1 MITLYKLDSKNKI
14 RVWECKIYLSHE
26 LSGIFCRDGLENG
39 KLKEWVF
46 NKAIAKNIGKSN
58 ETTEYEQADLM
69 YDQEVDRKLRNGYYK
84 TREEALATPIEFS
97 PMLCPSGMKWE
108 DYKAKIEY
116 PVYVSPKL
124 DGARC
129 NAMLIDGKVVLKT
142 RTGKIWKNCQHI
154 ADALVEFFNVDQ
166 HSDIILD
173 GEFYNHKYKNNFE
186 DLMSIIKKEKP
197 TFEDIAFS
205 KSEVQYHIYDWYN
218 PDNESFEKRKNF
230 LDNDFDCTELFIKN
244 PSIKYCESK
253 LIESE
258 EKFDEVHEKALKLG
272 YEGTIVRLDSI
283 YEPNKRSK
291 NMLKRKDIY
300 DLEATIVEIIEGEGT
315 NAGICGKMTIKL
327 DDGTIQ
333 EAGLGKGINHTYAGF
348 MLEFASKFNG
358 QRATFQ
364 YFGYTNGG
372 KLRFPKFMR
381 LRENLDC

>member
-1 MITLYKLDSKNKI
+1 MTTLYKLDSKGKV
-14 RVWECKIYLSHE
+14 RLWECAVTE
-26 LSGIFCRDGLENG
+26 LPSGLVGISYSDGLEGG
-39 KLKEWVF
+39 KMKDPTF
-46 NKAIAKNIGKSN
+46 TKAVPKNIGKSN
-58 ETTEYEQADLM
+58 ETTSYQQAELM
-69 YDQEVDRKLRNGYYK
+69 YQQEVDRKLRNGYYK

-97 PMLCPSGMKWE
+97 PMLCPSGMKWD

-116 PVYVSPKL
+116 PIYVSPKL

-129 NAMLIDGKVVLKT
+129 NAMLIDDKVVLKT
-142 RTGKIWKNCQHI
+142 RTGKVWKNCQHI
-154 ADALVEFFNVDQ
+154 ADALVGFFKENPTT
-166 HSDIILD
+166 ILD

-197 TFEDIAFS
+197 TAEDIAFS
-205 KSEVQYHIYDWYN
+205 KSEVQYHIYDYYN
-218 PDNESFEKRKNF
+218 SDNQTFSKRKDF
-230 LDNDFDCTELFIKN
+230 LDNDYDCTALFIQCS
-244 PSIKYCESK
+244 SIKYCESK
-253 LIESE
+253 LVTSE
-258 EKFDEVHEKALKLG
+258 EMFDTLHEKALKLG
-272 YEGTIVRLDSI
+272 YEGTIVRVDSI

-291 NMLKRKDIY
+291 HMLKRKDIY

-348 MLEFASKFNG
+348 MLEFASNFTG

-381 LRENLDC
+381 LRETLDC